1 MSGDAQSGSAF
12 RLLPAVFCK
21 LKTPC
26 QAHRLR
32 GGIVCGET
40 RRAAAKSVLH
50 LQKDR
55 CFKEQKIC
63 SNSSTLPAGDDV
75 LWAQGVSA
83 RSVLHL
89 QKARCLEGAGK
100 AALELDAACPSLTG
114 FQFHVYSNA
123 SCGRQFQTSRRFFDP
138 CKKQRGLRNSRSTPA
153 GTASCPFNQNLP
165 SETPSRPFNQNP
177 PSETPS
183 RPFNQNPPSKTPSLP
198 LNPESPS
205 ETPLHP
211 FNKYSKPL
219 YISKSK
225 VTDISTSRPLSAA
238 FLVSWTAPQSE
249 ITTPSYSHSSR
260 RI

>member
-21 LKTPC
+21 LKNPC

-32 GGIVCGET
+32 GGIVCGEALG
-40 RRAAAKSVLH
+40 AAAKSVLH

-55 CFKEQKIC
+55 CFKEKKIC
-63 SNSSTLPAGDDV
+63 GSSSALLLLTGNDVPWGVGCSSQECSAFAEGPLLERCRKSCEDFETAEALRLELPRAP
-75 LWAQGVSA
+75 SP
-83 RSVLHL
+83 RILHL
-89 QKARCLEGAGK
+89 KLSR
-100 AALELDAACPSLTG
+100 
-114 FQFHVYSNA
+114 V
-123 SCGRQFQTSRRFFDP
+123 TS
-138 CKKQRGLRNSRSTPA
+138 T
-153 GTASCPFNQNLP
+153 QNLP
-165 SETPSRPFNQNP
+165 SETPSRH
-177 PSETPS
+177 
-183 RPFNQNPPSKTPSLP
+183 

-225 VTDISTSRPLSAA
+225 VTDVSTSRPLSAA
-238 FLVSWTAPQSE
+238 FLVPWTVPQSE

>member
-1 MSGDAQSGSAF
+1 MCHGA
-12 RLLPAVFCK
+12 
-21 LKTPC
+21 
-26 QAHRLR
+26 R
-32 GGIVCGET
+32 GV
-40 RRAAAKSVLH
+40 
-50 LQKDR
+50 
-55 CFKEQKIC
+55 
-63 SNSSTLPAGDDV
+63 P
-75 LWAQGVSA
+75 A

-89 QKARCLEGAGK
+89 QKARCLEGTGK
-100 AALELDAACPSLTG
+100 AALELDAACPSLTR

-123 SCGRQFQTSRRFFDP
+123 SCGRQFQTSRRFFGP
-138 CKKQRGLRNSRSTPA
+138 YKKQRGLRNSRSTPA
-153 GTASCPFNQNLP
+153 GTASRPFNQNLP
-165 SETPSRPFNQNP
+165 PETPARPFNQNPPSKTPSRPLNPESPSETPARPFNQNP

-183 RPFNQNPPSKTPSLP
+183 RP

-238 FLVSWTAPQSE
+238 FPVSWTAPQSE
-249 ITTPSYSHSSR
+249 ITTPSYSHSSH

>member
-21 LKTPC
+21 LKNSC

-32 GGIVCGET
+32 GGIMYGEALGAT
-40 RRAAAKSVLH
+40 AKSVLH
-50 LQKDR
+50 LQKTR
-55 CFKEQKIC
+55 
-63 SNSSTLPAGDDV
+63 SLRSTKSAEALQHFYFLLGMMCHGAR
-75 LWAQGVSA
+75 GVPA

-89 QKARCLEGAGK
+89 QKTRCLEGAGK
-100 AALELDAACPSLTG
+100 AALELDAACPSLTR

-123 SCGRQFQTSRRFFDP
+123 SCGRQFQTSRRFFGP
-138 CKKQRGLRNSRSTPA
+138 YKKQRGLRNSRSTPA
-153 GTASCPFNQNLP
+153 GTAS
-165 SETPSRPFNQNP
+165 RPFNQNP
-177 PSETPS
+177 PSETFS
-183 RPFNQNPPSKTPSLP
+183 RHLNLESPSKTPSRH

-238 FLVSWTAPQSE
+238 FPVSWTAPQSE
-249 ITTPSYSHSSR
+249 ITTPSYSHSSH